1 VSTQSYQLMAAE
13 IAQLRDENRQ
23 LRDQLHQHREFMAAL
38 MELDRT
44 ADRVRSDEELVH
56 LLSRILIEALTIV
69 ESQDGSLALLD
80 DEAAEL
86 QFVIVHGDAAASL
99 TGYRMPSNQGI
110 AGWVVINQQPVRI
123 ENARLDER
131 FWPYVDQ
138 ATGFH
143 TRSLLAVPLIGDDRV
158 LGVVEVVNK
167 REDVPFDELDEALM
181 TLFCRFSGQALS
193 ALDRDLPAA
202 I

>member
-1 VSTQSYQLMAAE
+1 MTTQSYQLMANE
-13 IAQLRDENRQ
+13 IAQLRDENKQ
-23 LRDQLHQHREFMAAL
+23 LRDQVHQYREFMAAL
-38 MELDRT
+38 IELDQ
-44 ADRVRSDEELVH
+44 AAGRVRSNEELVH
-56 LLSRILIEALTIV
+56 LFSRILTDALAIV

-86 QFVIVHGDAAASL
+86 QFVIVHGDAAGSL
-99 TGYRMPSNQGI
+99 TGYRMPSNEGI
-110 AGWVVINQQPVRI
+110 AGWVVANQQPVRI

-138 ATGFH
+138 ATGFN
-143 TRSLLAVPLIGDDRV
+143 TRSILAVPLLGDDRV

-167 REDVPFDELDEALM
+167 RGEVPFDELDEALV

-202 I
+202 R

>member
-1 VSTQSYQLMAAE
+1 MTIQSYQLMAAE
-13 IAQLRDENRQ
+13 IAQLRDENKQ
-23 LRDQLHQHREFMAAL
+23 LRDQVHRYREFMAAL
-38 MELDRT
+38 MELDQ
-44 ADRVRSDEELVH
+44 AAERVRGDEELLR
-56 LLSRILIEALTIV
+56 LLSRILTDALAIV

-86 QFVIVHGDAAASL
+86 QFVIVHGDAEALL
-99 TGYRMPSNQGI
+99 TSYRMPSDEGI
-110 AGWVVINQQPVRI
+110 AGWVVANQQAVRI
-123 ENARLDER
+123 ENVGLDER

-158 LGVVEVVNK
+158 LGVVEVLNK
-167 REDVPFDELDEALM
+167 RGDVPFDELDEALV

-193 ALDRDLPAA
+193 SLDRDLPAA
-202 I
+202 M

>member
-1 VSTQSYQLMAAE
+1 MTNQSYQLMANE
-13 IAQLRDENRQ
+13 IAQLRDENKQ
-23 LRDQLHQHREFMAAL
+23 LRDQVHQYGEFIAAL
-38 MELDRT
+38 MELDR
-44 ADRVRSDEELVH
+44 AAGRVRSNEELVH
-56 LLSRILIEALTIV
+56 LFSRILTDALVIV

-86 QFVIVHGDAAASL
+86 QFVIVHGDAAGQL
-99 TGYRMPSNQGI
+99 TGYRMPSNEGI
-110 AGWVVINQQPVRI
+110 AGWVVANQQPVRI

-138 ATGFH
+138 ATGFN
-143 TRSLLAVPLIGDDRV
+143 TRSILAVPLLGDDRV

-167 REDVPFDELDEALM
+167 RGDVPFDDLDEALV

-202 I
+202 R